1 MGKKLGQHFLK
12 NKKILHTIAGMVES
26 RAGETVIEIGPGH
39 GELTEHLKSQISNL
53 KNCKIILIEKDNV
66 LAEQL
71 KKKFEKDKNIKIMCG
86 DALLLLPEIVKK
98 IRGNYIVVGN
108 IPYYITGYL
117 FRTIQELKKRP
128 THTIVMIQKEVA
140 ERIVKKSPQMNLL
153 AASIQYWADPKIIM
167 GVSKKE
173 FSPQPKIDSA
183 VIELY
188 TKKTH
193 LKNRGKEEE
202 IYYGILGTLFKQP
215 RKTIKNNITLI
226 YRSANKCNIGDKEKI
241 FEKLGEEGICAE
253 WRPQNLGVEEIKKVA
268 DVVYNKLV

>member
-1 MGKKLGQHFLK
+1 MGQKLGQHFLK
-12 NKKILHTIAGMVES
+12 NKKILHTIAGIVES
-26 RAGETVIEIGPGH
+26 RADETLIEVGPGH
-39 GELTEHLKSQISNL
+39 GELTEKLKTQNA
-53 KNCKIILIEKDNV
+53 KCKIIAIEKDKI

-71 KKKFEKDKNIKIMCG
+71 EKKFEKDKNIKIMCG

-128 THTIVMIQKEVA
+128 TRTVVMIQKEVA

-153 AASIQYWADPKIIM
+153 AASVQYWADPKIIM
-167 GVSKKE
+167 NVSKKE

-193 LKNRGKEEE
+193 LKNNGGVEKK
-202 IYYGILGTLFKQP
+202 YYNTLNILFKQP
-215 RKTIKNNITLI
+215 RKTIKNNITLS
-226 YRSANKCNIGDKEKI
+226 YRTARGCNTQEKVVLKQI
-241 FEKLGEEGICAE
+241 EEISVHAE
-253 WRPQNLGVEEIKKVA
+253 GRPQDLRIEEIKKIA
-268 DVVYNKLV
+268 QIIHPK